1 MARNL
6 LAAGYE
12 VTAHDVDSARLD
24 ELAAAGAQCAVS
36 AGTLAAEVDVMV
48 LSLPNTQAVRTT
60 VEPLLGSTVHVRRGL
75 VILDTSTIDSDVSA
89 DIARRFRQNGI
100 AFLDAPVSGTPDM
113 CAARENVVLV
123 GGDHATFERC
133 APVLAAMS
141 KEAVHIGA
149 NGSALVLKLVVNL
162 VLALHRMALAEGL
175 TLAARA
181 GLDPA
186 QTLEVLKK
194 SAAYSK
200 AMDQKGERMVNR
212 RFLPPIARIAITY
225 KDLRFILALGEKL
238 DCPLPLSALNAQA
251 LASEI
256 AKGRGDCDSSDII
269 SFYDDLANI
278 HPPARTGPEPESV

>member
-1 MARNL
+1 MGSAMARNL
-6 LAAGYE
+6 LAAGYA
-12 VTAHDVDSARLD
+12 VTAYDVDAAKLD
-24 ELAAAGAQCAVS
+24 EMAAAGAQR
-36 AGTLAAEVDVMV
+36 AGSAAELPAAVDVII

-60 VEPLLGSTVHVRRGL
+60 IEQTMDLPARARRGL
-75 VILDTSTIDSDVSA
+75 VILDTSTIDDAVSA
-89 DIARRFRQNGI
+89 QIAARLRPAGVE
-100 AFLDAPVSGTPDM
+100 FLDAPVSGTPDM
-113 CAARENVVLV
+113 CAVRENVVLV
-123 GGDHATFERC
+123 GGDRATFERC
-133 APVLAAMS
+133 MPLFAAMS

-175 TLAARA
+175 TLAAKA

-186 QTLEVLKK
+186 QTLDVLKR

-256 AKGRGDCDSSDII
+256 AKGRGDRDSADII

-278 HPPARTGPEPESV
+278 HPPGASAA